1 MISIKNCIRSASL
14 VLIVSTSTMAVG
26 QAKGQLTPPSVSANG
41 EITGFSPAQAKMVR
55 QKISS
60 SNSGSACGQ
69 YVRKRGWSEGLNN
82 AGKPNEFTVAIGL
95 APVSEKISSPD
106 YVDSRYVAF
115 REAWIVANGGMARAL
130 ETQVATKASRV
141 LKTGQD
147 QKEELSPGE
156 KAKAYRKEAE
166 NIKQQQKSSAEAAES
181 ESLFSKGTRLLNALM
196 DDELKSK
203 GHDPDARRKAAG
215 EKNEGRRKQLLAKAE
230 AAEAA
235 AKRLT
240 GQRKFK
246 EVIEAV
252 AQERMKGIYT
262 AFTAETLSPD
272 PNAKSQICLVL
283 KYSPRSERMADMMA
297 SRDFS
302 NAPQLDPDIPIVEQ
316 LPDPSSPQGVF
327 QLVTMWGLN
336 ILFDESG
343 HVNLVAF
350 GQAGYPNGDENLQLA
365 AKEEAKLRAE
375 GLIRL
380 FINQTMAV
388 KQAAKTGQDVKTFVD
403 GQKKTKLSKN
413 LMSKMEQ
420 GAGFRPINGLK
431 QVLDWDSVHPVTSRG
446 VVGSVVTWNASEA
459 AGALASKARQNKAV
473 KDRGGVR
480 ARPRE
485 DFSRGKPTKRRGGL
499 RGSTRSRDF

>member
-1 MISIKNCIRSASL
+1 MINIKACIATTSL
-14 VLIVSTSTMAVG
+14 LIVATVPTIAVG
-26 QAKGQLTPPSVSANG
+26 QTKGQLTPPSVNANG
-41 EITGFSPAQAKMVR
+41 EITGFSPAQAKIVK

-69 YVRKRGWSEGLNN
+69 YLRERGWSEGLNN
-82 AGKPNEFTVAIGL
+82 AGKRNEFTVAIGL
-95 APVSEKISSPD
+95 APVSAKLSSPG

-130 ETQVATKASRV
+130 ESQVSSNASRS
-141 LKTGQD
+141 LKTGRD
-147 QKEELSPGE
+147 EKEEKSPGE
-156 KAKAYRKEAE
+156 QAASYRKQADK
-166 NIKQQQKSSAEAAES
+166 IKKQQKTSAEGAEK
-181 ESLFSKGTRLLNALM
+181 EGLFSKGERLLNALL
-196 DDELKSK
+196 DKELKAQ
-203 GHDPDARRKAAG
+203 GHDPDARKKAAG
-215 EKNEGRRKQLLAKAE
+215 EKDEGKRKQLLAKAE

-246 EVIEAV
+246 EVIQAV
-252 AQERMKGIYT
+252 AQERMKGIYSDYT
-262 AFTAETLSPD
+262 VETLSPD
-272 PNAKSQICLVL
+272 PDAKSQICVVL
-283 KYSPRSERMADMMA
+283 KYSPRSEKMADMMA

-302 NAPQLDPDIPIVEQ
+302 NAPQLDPDIPIVDQ
-316 LPDPSSPQGVF
+316 LPDPSSQQGLF

-336 ILFDESG
+336 VLFDENG
-343 HVNLVAF
+343 QVNLVAF
-350 GQAGYPNGDENLQLA
+350 GQAGYRNGDENQELA
-365 AKEEAKLRAE
+365 AKEDAKLRAE

-388 KQAAKTGQDVKTFVD
+388 KQASKTSQDVKTFVD
-403 GQKKTKLSKN
+403 GQKKTKLSKS

-431 QVLDWDSVHPVTSRG
+431 QALDWNAIHPVTGGG

-459 AGALASKARQNKAV
+459 AGAIASKARQNKV
-473 KDRGGVR
+473 VRDRGGVR
-480 ARPRE
+480 PSPRRGFRDKPARQ
-485 DFSRGKPTKRRGGL
+485 RGGL